1 MSAVA
6 YAAPQTGFAPAPRPQ
21 LVPAPPALV
30 PPAYRRKR
38 RALGDPTPLACTVAR
53 TALEVALGADG
64 IDTLTRW
71 ITPTLRT
78 SLLKQRSLA
87 RRAGYVARG
96 DVSVARIRMCRV
108 SATAVE
114 AGIVLM
120 EGDVAHPIAMR
131 LEVSAGRWLTTV
143 LEVG

>member
-1 MSAVA
+1 MTAVA
-6 YAAPQTGFAPAPRPQ
+6 YAAPEPARSPAPRPH
-21 LVPAPPALV
+21 LAPAPPTVV
-30 PPAYRRKR
+30 PPAYRKR
-38 RALGDPTPLACTVAR
+38 RALGDPTPLACTVAC
-53 TALEVALGADG
+53 TAMEVALGAHG

-78 SLLKQRSLA
+78 SLLKQHSLA
-87 RRAGYVARG
+87 RRSRYATRG
-96 DVSVARIRMCRV
+96 DVTVARIRVCRV

-131 LEVSAGRWLTTV
+131 LEECAGRWLVTA
-143 LEVG
+143 LELG

>member
-1 MSAVA
+1 MTAVA
-6 YAAPQTGFAPAPRPQ
+6 YAVPQTGFAPAPRPR
-21 LVPAPPALV
+21 LAPAPPAIV
-30 PPAYRRKR
+30 PAAYRKR
-38 RALGDPTPLACTVAR
+38 RTLGDPTPLACTVAR
-53 TALEVALGADG
+53 TAMDVALGADG

-96 DVSVARIRMCRV
+96 DVSVARIRVCRV

-114 AGIVLM
+114 VGAVLM
-120 EGDVAHPIAMR
+120 EGDVAHPVAMR
-131 LEVSAGRWLTTV
+131 LEVCAGRWLTTA
-143 LEVG
+143 LELG